1 MEKTVSNLI
10 AKKNVSRRVFVGTSV
25 AAGTAAILGCGS
37 EYPDLGITSPA
48 GYSDKDVLNLAL
60 NIEYLEAE
68 FYLRAAT
75 GAGLAAADAG
85 SGAGAVN
92 GGRQVTFATA
102 ADASYAYELAQE
114 ELNHV
119 RALRSL
125 LGSDAVP
132 RPSID
137 FTAGFATLG
146 TAAGVA
152 SSPLDPFSD
161 PNYFLVGAFTF
172 EDTGVTAYRGGLAL
186 LSDPKNVAA
195 AASVLTIE
203 AYHAAEIRTRIL
215 QNSYSSGVSTYLTA
229 ANKISAF
236 RASIGAGNETQI
248 GPGSDG
254 SATVSPNGLS
264 VVDTTNSLGFIRST
278 DQILR
283 LLYGGVTAKISSGL
297 FFPQGLNGNIKAA
310 SA

>member
-1 MEKTVSNLI
+1 MEKTVSNFI
-10 AKKNVSRRVFVGTSV
+10 TKKNFSRRAFVGTSV
-25 AAGTAAILGCGS
+25 AAGTAVMMGCDS
-37 EYPDLGITSPA
+37 VYPDLGITNPS
-48 GYSDKDVLNLAL
+48 GYSDKDLLNLAL

-75 GAGLAAADAG
+75 GSGLAAADAG
-85 SGAGAVN
+85 TGAGLVN
-92 GGRQVTFATA
+92 GGRQVVFASP

-132 RPSID
+132 RPAID
-137 FTAGFATLG
+137 FTAGFAILG
-146 TAAGVA
+146 TTAGVA
-152 SSPLDPFSD
+152 ASPFDPFSD
-161 PNYFLVGAFTF
+161 SNYFLVGAFTF
-172 EDTGVTAYRGGLAL
+172 EDVGVTAYRGALAL
-186 LSDPKNVAA
+186 LSDAKNIATS
-195 AASVLTIE
+195 ASALAIE
-203 AYHAAEIRTRIL
+203 AYHASEVRTRIL
-215 QNSYSSGVSTYLTA
+215 QNSYSSGVTTYLTA

-236 RASIGAGNETQI
+236 RASVGAGNETQI

-264 VVDTTNSLGFIRST
+264 AVDTTNSLGFSRST

-283 LLYGGVTAKISSGL
+283 LLYGGTTARISSGW